1 MKKHILTVTGVLLFI
16 GLCVIVVLSLTAGMR
31 KGPKILTYA
40 EMNNLDG
47 TVPGEMAKAFKA
59 KTEELSGGSIIIDI
73 QGNGVLGSE
82 EQLIDNLLGGGNI
95 TDFTRIT
102 AYALL
107 QYGCEKAAL
116 LSIPYTFESEEHFYR
131 FAESELAQEI
141 LLEPREIGLPIR
153 GLCYAQEGFRNF
165 FFKKEVKGIED
176 LKNMKLRVSND
187 PIMTGMVNN
196 LGAYATTVAFTELYS
211 ALSSGVVDGAEQ
223 PTANY
228 LSNAFPEVAPNLILD
243 GHTLGAMQIVMAEY
257 RWEQLSEQEQG
268 WIMEAAQYASQ
279 VAREKVNEILENTF
293 AQLREKGV
301 NIVEVEDKTPWI
313 EACQP
318 IIEEHTKNNRELYQ
332 QIVDMKEEG

>member
-1 MKKHILTVTGVLLFI
+1 MVT
-16 GLCVIVVLSLTAGMR
+16 LSLTAGMR
-31 KGPKILTYA
+31 NGPKILTYA
-40 EMNNLDG
+40 EMNTLEG

-59 KTEELSGGSIIIDI
+59 KTEELSGGSLIIDI
-73 QGNGVLGSE
+73 QANGVLGSE

-131 FAESELAQEI
+131 FAESELAQEF

-187 PIMTGMVNN
+187 PIMTGMVND

-257 RWEQLSEQEQG
+257 RWEQLNEQEQG
-268 WIMEAAQYASQ
+268 WIMEAAQYASK
-279 VAREKVNEILENTF
+279 AANEKVDEILEDTF

-301 NIVEVEDKTPWI
+301 NIVEVEDKTPWM
-313 EACQP
+313 EACRDT
-318 IIEEHTKNNRELYQ
+318 IETHTKNNRELYQ
-332 QIVDMKEEG
+332 RILDMK

>member
-1 MKKHILTVTGVLLFI
+1 M
-16 GLCVIVVLSLTAGMR
+16 VILSLTAGMR
-31 KGPKILTYA
+31 AGPKMLTYA

-47 TVPGEMAKAFKA
+47 TVPGEMAKAFKE
-59 KTEELSGGSIIIDI
+59 KVEELSGGSLIIDI
-73 QGNGVLGSE
+73 QANGVLGSE
-82 EQLIDNLLGGGNI
+82 EQLIDNMLGGGNI

-116 LSIPYTFESEEHFYR
+116 LSIPYTFESEEHFYK

-165 FFKKEVKGIED
+165 FFKKEVKDIED

-187 PIMTGMVNN
+187 PIMTGMVND

-257 RWEQLSEQEQG
+257 SWESLSDQERE
-268 WIMEAAQYASQ
+268 WVMEGAQYASQ

-301 NIVEVEDKTPWI
+301 NIVEVEDKTPWL
-313 EACQP
+313 EACRST
-318 IIEEHTKNNRELYQ
+318 IENNTKNNRELYQ
-332 QIVDMKEEG
+332 QILDMK